1 MLSATEILIVLVGFA
16 IPGMYVYFV
25 SRYIRAAERETAEA
39 EARDRKG
46 LPAA

>member
-1 MLSATEILIVLVGFA
+1 MLGASEILIVMVGFA
-16 IPGMYVYFV
+16 IPGLYVYFV
-25 SRYIRAAERETAEA
+25 SRYIRAAERETADA